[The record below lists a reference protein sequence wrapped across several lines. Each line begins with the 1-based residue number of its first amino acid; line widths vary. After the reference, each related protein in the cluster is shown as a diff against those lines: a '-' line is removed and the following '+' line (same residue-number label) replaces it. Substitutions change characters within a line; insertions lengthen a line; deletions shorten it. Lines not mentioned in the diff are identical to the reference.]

1 VPPVD
6 SKPVFW
12 FYNELFKAVLG
23 SVFNY
28 RKANESTESLSK
40 FVSLLFNGR
49 DSDFDVDDP
58 LPFLMRNHCQLPYLL
73 LDTLRKETPWLKLD
87 FCIGKVVELNG
98 D

>member
-1 VPPVD
+1 M
-6 SKPVFW
+6 KAKG
-12 FYNELFKAVLG
+12 YNELFKAVLG

-40 FVSLLFNGR
+40 FVSLLFSGR

-87 FCIGKVVELNG
+87 FWCII
-98 D
+98 